1 MILNSRHYRV
11 ETGHEGV
18 GLPVQKT
25 VSGQFFVVGNLI
37 EYSGPT
43 APGSFVIPEGM
54 EIVPWEHPLLFWL
67 TLDGVRIAGPARR
80 ELLESIAHDLCTN
93 PDRQEDLAALQ
104 EEVERLIVTRAKM

>member
-1 MILNSRHYRV
+1 
-11 ETGHEGV
+11 
-18 GLPVQKT
+18 LPVQKT